1 MSRRTLA
8 LLTEEFVFAH
18 DEPELTFRPGQ
29 FISTQVGTDELGSAV
44 LRSYSL
50 ASPPERRGELVMILR
65 LVEGGLGSQFFDALR
80 PGDPLSFTGPMG
92 FFVNELE
99 HPGEAIY
106 VATGTG
112 IAPFFPMLEE
122 TLRRPESGRVHLFW
136 GLRNEQ
142 DLFGQEELMALT
154 ARHPRFSASIYLSQP
169 QGFAR
174 LRGRVNGPVLELLP
188 SLKAPTFY
196 LCGNGQ
202 MIEELKAALVAR
214 GVNRKR
220 QIRAEAFFD

>member
-29 FISTQVGTDELGSAV
+29 FISTQVGLDAEGNPV

-50 ASPPERRGELVMILR
+50 ASPPERRGELVLILR
-65 LVEGGLGSQFFDALR
+65 LVENGIGSQYFDALR
-80 PGDPLSFTGPMG
+80 PGDSLRFTGPMG

-99 HPGEAIY
+99 HPGEAVY

-112 IAPFFPMLEE
+112 VAPFFPMIDE
-122 TLRRPESGRVHLFW
+122 TLRRPETGRVLLFW
-136 GLRNEQ
+136 GLRSEQ
-142 DLFGQEELMALT
+142 DLFGHDELSTLA
-154 ARHPRFSASIYLSQP
+154 ARHPRFSAAIYLSQP

-174 LRGRVNGPVLELLP
+174 LRGRVTGPVLELLP

-202 MIEELKAALVAR
+202 MIEELKAGLVDR

-220 QIRAEAFFD
+220 QIRTEAFFD